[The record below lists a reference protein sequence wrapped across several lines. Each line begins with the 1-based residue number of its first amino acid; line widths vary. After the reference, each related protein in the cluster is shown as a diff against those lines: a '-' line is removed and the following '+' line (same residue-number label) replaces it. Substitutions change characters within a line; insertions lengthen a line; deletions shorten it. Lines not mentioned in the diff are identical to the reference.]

1 MKNFFYALVAG
12 IILTSCSQENLYSF
26 KDLTS
31 EEDYIYLVRVYA
43 NDSVKKMDFKVRV
56 SQTNGYDE
64 ILESYSGRSTGGNE
78 TFYTTEY
85 SVKGYK
91 ENGVLVMP
99 EENISAVL
107 VRLYE
112 VGSSNT
118 LNGMVFQHFS
128 ENSEPFYIGYNF
140 ETNERII
147 EYREE

>member
-1 MKNFFYALVAG
+1 
-12 IILTSCSQENLYSF
+12 
-26 KDLTS
+26 
-31 EEDYIYLVRVYA
+31 
-43 NDSVKKMDFKVRV
+43 MDFKVRV

-64 ILESYSGRSTGGNE
+64 IIESYSGRSTGGND